1 MKIILS
7 LAKSG
12 SPERWDAL
20 PYISFDNAKEGK
32 KLVADGKKKKKKKRG
47 RKKDNGL
54 LDTPLK
60 GAEMVRSDVQVT
72 VRFP

>member
-1 MKIILS
+1 VKIILS

-12 SPERWDAL
+12 SPDRWDAL

-32 KLVADGKKKKKKKRG
+32 RLTAKGKKGKKKG
-47 RKKDNGL
+47 RKKKADGL

-60 GAEMVRSDVQVT
+60 GAETVISNVPDR
-72 VRFP
+72 VRFS